1 MAHKKIILVIVE
13 GPSDDTALGVVLNQ
27 VYDKNFVHIHI
38 MHGDITTRTG
48 VNPQNIVAKIG
59 NDVRGYAKSQHYK
72 ASDFKQIMH
81 IVDTDGAYIPDEK
94 IIEEAGIGETIY
106 ETDGIHTADAER
118 MINRNSIKRE
128 NLYRLRTCGNIWGVP
143 YRVYYMSCNLDHVL
157 YDKRNSTDD
166 EKENDAY
173 EFAKK
178 YKNDKTGFVSF
189 ICDSPFSVNG
199 SFKES
204 WKYIETG
211 MKSIER
217 HTNLC
222 ICVKAEV
229 DSRRENLGGDGED

>member
-1 MAHKKIILVIVE
+1 MARKKIVLVIVE

-38 MHGDITTRTG
+38 IHGDITTRAG

-59 NDVRGYAKSQHYK
+59 NDIRGYAKSQHYK
-72 ASDFKQIMH
+72 ASDFKQIIH
-81 IVDTDGAYIPDEK
+81 IVDTDGAYISDER
-94 IIEEAGIGETIY
+94 IIEEAGIGETTY
-106 ETDGIHTADAER
+106 EADGIH
-118 MINRNSIKRE
+118 
-128 NLYRLRTCGNIWGVP
+128 
-143 YRVYYMSCNLDHVL
+143 
-157 YDKRNSTDD
+157 TDD

-217 HTNLC
+217 FTNLC
-222 ICVKAEV
+222 ICVKEEV
-229 DSRRENLGGDGED
+229 DLRGENSGGDGGRAQKPWG

>member
-1 MAHKKIILVIVE
+1 MAHKKIVLVIVE

-38 MHGDITTRTG
+38 MHGDITTRAG

-59 NDVRGYAKSQHYK
+59 NDIRGYAKSQHYK
-72 ASDFKQIMH
+72 ASDFKQIIH
-81 IVDTDGAYIPDEK
+81 IVDTDGVYIPDER
-94 IIEEAGIGETIY
+94 IIEEAGIGETTY
-106 ETDGIHTADAER
+106 EADGIH
-118 MINRNSIKRE
+118 
-128 NLYRLRTCGNIWGVP
+128 
-143 YRVYYMSCNLDHVL
+143 
-157 YDKRNSTDD
+157 TDD

-211 MKSIER
+211 IKSIER
-217 HTNLC
+217 FTNLC
-222 ICVKAEV
+222 ICVKEEV
-229 DSRRENLGGDGED
+229 DLRRENSGGDGGRTQKPWG